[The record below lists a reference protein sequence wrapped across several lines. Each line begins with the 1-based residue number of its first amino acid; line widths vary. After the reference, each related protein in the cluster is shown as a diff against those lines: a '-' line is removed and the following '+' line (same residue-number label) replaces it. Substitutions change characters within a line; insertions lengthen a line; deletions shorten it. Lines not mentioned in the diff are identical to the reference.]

1 MQRTMLGRKRGMKQ
15 LYFNFQIVKKK
26 IIQENRSRER
36 RRERRKGREGKKEKG
51 EAESFSKRG
60 KEKIKSNVY
69 KGVLCFHS
77 HF

>member
-1 MQRTMLGRKRGMKQ
+1 MQRRMIGRKRGIKQ

-26 IIQENRSRER
+26 IIQENRERER
-36 RRERRKGREGKKEKG
+36 QRERKKGREGKKENG
-51 EAESFSKRG
+51 EAESFLKRG